1 MICKSSLN
9 NRLTAH
15 SRRRGG
21 PAALLLAVLAAMLCL
36 GAEDAIDRPALIR
49 LGERQAVPASTYHLD
64 GVIYLPAEPL
74 LDQLGLKVVWNA
86 AGRRLTVRCQDHLA
100 SITLFSNKA
109 LVNGRLIDM
118 PAAPRLLA
126 GQIHL
131 PEKFFRTVLPELTGQ
146 PVELSDLRP
155 IAPPEIRPRLY
166 ADRAAGRHHL
176 LSLRKLALDA
186 GHGAHDPGARSP
198 QGINEKD
205 INLAI
210 VLQLADKLRRETD
223 LEVILTR
230 SNDTFIPL
238 PERPR
243 LANLQA
249 ADLFISVHANG
260 AYRRAATGFEVYF
273 LSLTSS
279 DRQAAALAMLENGG
293 HSLALPGEEAADD
306 LHLILGDLLR
316 TENLAASE
324 RLALAMQARL
334 DLAMNLEN
342 RGVKQAPFYVLAGA
356 QMPAVLI
363 EVGFVTNPEEA
374 LLLVKPEVQQ
384 RIVEALYNAILYYDA
399 LNAASEN

>member
-1 MICKSSLN
+1 MV
-9 NRLTAH
+9 
-15 SRRRGG
+15 
-21 PAALLLAVLAAMLCL
+21 VLAAAFCL
-36 GAEDAIDRPALIR
+36 AAEEPTEAPSLVR
-49 LGERQAVPASTYHLD
+49 LGDRQAAPAAVYEVD
-64 GVIYLPAEPL
+64 GVIFLPAEPL

-86 AGRRLTVRCQDHLA
+86 AGRRLTVRSENRLA
-100 SITLFSNKA
+100 SVTLFSSKA
-109 LVNGRLIDM
+109 LVNGRLIEM
-118 PAAPRLLA
+118 PAGPRLLA
-126 GQIHL
+126 GRVHL
-131 PEKFFRTVLPELTGQ
+131 PQQFFQTVLPELTGR
-146 PVELSDLRP
+146 PVELCNLRP
-155 IAPPEIRPRLY
+155 VPPPQVLPRLY
-166 ADRAAGRHHL
+166 ADRATGRHRL
-176 LSLRKLALDA
+176 LSLRKLVLDA

-198 QGINEKD
+198 QGIREKD

-210 VLQLADKLRRETD
+210 VLQLAEKLRRETD
-223 LEVILTR
+223 IEVILTR
-230 SNDTFIPL
+230 GDDTFIPL
-238 PERPR
+238 PDRTR
-243 LANLQA
+243 LANLSA

-279 DRQAAALAMLENGG
+279 DRQAAALALLENGE
-293 HSLALPGEEAADD
+293 HFLPASAEDAADD
-306 LHLILGDLLR
+306 LHLILGDLIR

-374 LLLVKPEVQQ
+374 LLLVKPDVQQ
-384 RIVEALYNAILYYDA
+384 RVVDALYNAILYYDA